1 MPSEVQVFWASRLSW
16 IDNVENQ
23 VPNLNECLVRNL
35 KELGFD
41 KAVVGLASPKI
52 MSADT
57 YNYLLEH
64 LPEMTL
70 VDATCIIETLR
81 MIKSPAEIAN
91 MRDTAALADYSFQ
104 VAAEVLKP
112 GITERELLAAIDQK
126 LIERGAQDIF
136 HLINL
141 NRAI

>member
-104 VAAEVLKP
+104 I
-112 GITERELLAAIDQK
+112 G
-126 LIERGAQDIF
+126 
-136 HLINL
+136 
-141 NRAI
+141 RAHV